1 MTTPDRAVVD
11 DGTGKSLSVE
21 RTFTISVK
29 GRDSQ
34 TLLYG
39 IQEYLVFLEQREWSE
54 DSHRKHC
61 LFSSLE
67 EELRQQDA

>member
-1 MTTPDRAVVD
+1 MPDRAVVD
-11 DGTGKSLSVE
+11 DGTGKSLQVE
-21 RTFTISVK
+21 RVFTVSVR
-29 GRDSQ
+29 GWDSQ

-39 IQEYLVFLEQREWSE
+39 IQEYLVFLEQQAWSE

-67 EELRQQDA
+67 ESLRQQDAG

>member
-1 MTTPDRAVVD
+1 MPDRAVVD
-11 DGTGKSLSVE
+11 DGTGKSLNVE

-39 IQEYLVFLEQREWSE
+39 IQEYLVFLEHQTWCE
-54 DSHRKHC
+54 DIHRKHC
-61 LFSSLE
+61 LFSALE
-67 EELRQQDA
+67 EELRQQDAG